1 MSLRPRYLPREFGRI
16 FVTVVYAAVY
26 DSTSA
31 ARAGKAIAAAVRDLQ
46 LISADAPCFVVGDFN
61 HCDLRKALHPF
72 RQFVTCPTREK
83 NTTDLCYGNVPRA
96 YKSVSLPPVGKSDH
110 NAIHLIPAYR
120 PKIQTDPIV
129 KKSVK
134 VWTPES
140 EEQLRGCFECT
151 EWSVLVDSC
160 ENVSEAADVVS
171 CYIGFCEDM
180 LISTKT
186 VIVFPN
192 NKTWISK
199 SIEST
204 LNEKKI
210 AFQTGDRAERKR
222 VQAKL
227 TRELREGKR
236 EYRAKIEKQ
245 FQTGNMAD
253 AWDGLKTLKGEK
265 KDMSSGSHMTTEEQV
280 KFSNELNDFYCRFER
295 DGLGEDGVT
304 VCMSAF
310 LACHQCYCAGSSL
323 AWGLNLRAVVCGI
336 F

>member
-1 MSLRPRYLPREFGRI
+1 M
-16 FVTVVYAAVY
+16 
-26 DSTSA
+26 
-31 ARAGKAIAAAVRDLQ
+31 
-46 LISADAPCFVVGDFN
+46 
-61 HCDLRKALHPF
+61 
-72 RQFVTCPTREK
+72 TCPTREK

-96 YKSVSLPPVGKSDH
+96 YKSVSLPPVSKSDH
-110 NAIHLIPAYR
+110 NAIHLIPTYR
-120 PKIQTDPIV
+120 PKIQIDPIV

-151 EWSVLVDSC
+151 EWSVLLDSC
-160 ENVSEAADVVS
+160 ENVSEATDVVS
-171 CYIGFCEDM
+171 SYIAFCKDM

-186 VIVFPN
+186 VKLFLN
-192 NKTWISK
+192 NKAWISK
-199 SIEST
+199 SIKSN

-253 AWDGLKTLKGEK
+253 AWVGLKTLTGEK
-265 KDMSSGSHMTTEEQV
+265 KQQQQQQQ
-280 KFSNELNDFYCRFER
+280 NP
-295 DGLGEDGVT
+295 
-304 VCMSAF
+304 
-310 LACHQCYCAGSSL
+310 
-323 AWGLNLRAVVCGI
+323 
-336 F
+336 